1 MPCSYPSSPQKPLR
15 HGTPD
20 AVLHAKYYIY
30 NSLSLLLALPLFFLR
45 VTGQWRQHL
54 AQSAIMCPWWGIA
67 SEKEKMNPR
76 EALSFQL
83 TSVNN
88 RTLYFFLPFALAFEG
103 AGLVDTTLVAREVDA
118 EADVPFLTLSSC
130 LF

>member
-1 MPCSYPSSPQKPLR
+1 MGRQTPCCMPNTTSIISSAYSY
-15 HGTPD
+15 HW
-20 AVLHAKYYIY
+20 
-30 NSLSLLLALPLFFLR
+30 
-45 VTGQWRQHL
+45 VTGQWEQHL
-54 AQSAIMCPWWGIA
+54 AQSAAMYPWWGIA
-67 SEKEKMNPR
+67 TDEEKMHPR

-83 TSVNN
+83 ASVDN